1 MGPCGQEHGTAP
13 RICTMGSGMWD
24 WEWGAMGPWTW
35 DQEAK
40 NMEPWICTTFILMQL
55 LHQQKA
61 CAWAWACMP
70 PVSIKLELLLFLVV
84 FCCLRG
90 APTRL
95 HTFSQQQK
103 IMLMIMHKMG
113 LGTWDHVAKNMGQ
126 HQEYALWG
134 QECGTGNGEP
144 WGHEHGTRRPR
155 TWNHEF
161 AQHLFSCNCFINRK
175 LVHEP
180 EHACHLFQAWAAI
193 VSCCF
198 LLFERCTC

>member
-1 MGPCGQEHGTAP
+1 MIDKWKKQKGLIAIMPNQSQSASALGGWSGLCETPTLPC
-13 RICTMGSGMWD
+13 S
-24 WEWGAMGPWTW
+24 
-35 DQEAK
+35 
-40 NMEPWICTTFILMQL
+40 
-55 LHQQKA
+55 
-61 CAWAWACMP
+61 
-70 PVSIKLELLLFLVV
+70 
-84 FCCLRG
+84 
-90 APTRL
+90 PTRL

-103 IMLMIMHKMG
+103 ITLMMMHKMG

-180 EHACHLFQAWAAI
+180 EHACHLFQA
-193 VSCCF
+193 
-198 LLFERCTC
+198 